1 MCLSKVSETDMW
13 KLVQPERLRRLR
25 LCASPVGMF
34 EVAEEGGRRCPPQ
47 RLDPRMSSEK
57 SPRAMLLRAC
67 LCWRRDTAT
76 PRQEHCGFEG
86 KGSLECGHIGARR
99 ACIEIA

>member
-1 MCLSKVSETDMW
+1 
-13 KLVQPERLRRLR
+13 
-25 LCASPVGMF
+25 MF

-57 SPRAMLLRAC
+57 SPRAMLFRAG
-67 LCWRRDTAT
+67 LGWRRDTAT
-76 PRQEHCGFEG
+76 PRQEHRVFEG
-86 KGSLECGHIGARR
+86 KGSLECGHIGAPR